1 MLDARTQSPLDEQIY
16 IYCTTNFLYTI
27 MLTSMFPFINGMPR
41 CTKKKHFFK
50 PQSVHL
56 TLDVC
61 KQMYV

>member
-1 MLDARTQSPLDEQIY
+1 MLGARKLSPLGEQIY
-16 IYCTTNFLYTI
+16 IYCTASFLYTI
-27 MLTSMFPFINGMPR
+27 LLTSMFPFMKGMPR

-50 PQSVHL
+50 PQSIHL